1 MFEYTYNNGY
11 GNGAKVGMTT
21 YNDKGEFVKIT
32 KIEFI
37 NEKIEFMNI
46 ITNEHFNCFANGIL
60 TSCKLSNMY
69 PIKNMKYDKTNKAL
83 NTRDMFGDI
92 SDFYYKAL
100 RLAEQPLLNTYNDHS
115 EYIDYKQIY
124 EIEWENSSFK
134 RDEK

>member
-1 MFEYTYNNGY
+1 
-11 GNGAKVGMTT
+11 
-21 YNDKGEFVKIT
+21 
-32 KIEFI
+32 
-37 NEKIEFMNI
+37 
-46 ITNEHFNCFANGIL
+46 
-60 TSCKLSNMY
+60 
-69 PIKNMKYDKTNKAL
+69 MKYDKTNKKL